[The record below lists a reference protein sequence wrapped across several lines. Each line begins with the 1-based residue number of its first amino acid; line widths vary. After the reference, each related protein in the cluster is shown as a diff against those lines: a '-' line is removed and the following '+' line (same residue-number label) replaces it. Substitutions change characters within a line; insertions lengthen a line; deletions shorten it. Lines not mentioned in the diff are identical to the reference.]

1 MDHVNAHL
9 YEINIDPMRPTL
21 ISSAFSHEEKT
32 ASLDKSENLMHNKE
46 QHSQSAY
53 YKKLG
58 ETIRHYNDVLLFG
71 PTEAKVEL
79 ANILKDDHQFEKI
92 TIAVKQ
98 TDKMT
103 ANQEQAFVRDYF
115 SIR

>member
-1 MDHVNAHL
+1 MDHMNAHL

-46 QHSQSAY
+46 RHDQSAY